1 MHYKNPTDAIMR
13 KSLTQ
18 EEIEMRVQ
26 RGIELFKSG
35 YNCAQAV
42 VGAFADIYEI
52 PQDIALK
59 MSASFGGG
67 IGRMRLTCGAASGM
81 FILAG
86 LENGCST
93 IESPEKRAE
102 NYALVQQLAANFK
115 EENGSITCAE
125 LLGLRSGQIEPST
138 PNARTKEYYKSRP
151 CAMMVESACRIY
163 AQSVLAKPS
172 GIDNKTE
179 S

>member
-1 MHYKNPTDAIMR
+1 MKKT
-13 KSLTQ
+13 LTQ

-26 RGIELFKSG
+26 RGVELFKSG

-42 VGAFADIYEI
+42 AGAFADLYDV
-52 PQDIALK
+52 PQEVAFK

-67 IGRMRLTCGAASGM
+67 MGRMRLTCGAVSGM
-81 FILAG
+81 FLLAG
-86 LENGCST
+86 LENGCAT
-93 IESPEKRAE
+93 TESPEKRAL
-102 NYALVQQLAANFK
+102 NYALVQELAAKFK
-115 EENGSITCAE
+115 EENGSIICAE
-125 LLGLRSGQIEPST
+125 LLGLRTGKTESAT

-172 GIDNKTE
+172 RLDNEAE